1 MKKNK
6 ILLLGWDAA
15 DWKIID
21 KLIAESKMPALQRLI
36 QKGVRG
42 NLKTI
47 DPPLSPM
54 LWTSIAT
61 GFRAYKHGISGFIEP
76 TPTGDGLR
84 PVTSTS
90 RKVKA
95 IWNIYNQEGWKSNV
109 VGWWPSNPVEQ
120 INGVM
125 VSNFFQVANKPIS
138 EPWLMPKGTIHPEN
152 FEETLKEF
160 RVHPHEIT
168 VPMVVPF
175 IPNILNN
182 IELRSDK
189 KTISVI
195 KTIANSAS
203 IHAASTYLIQETDWD
218 FMAIYHD
225 AIDHFCHIGM
235 KFNAP
240 KREQIKQED
249 FDNFSEIV
257 EAGYRYHDLMLH
269 RILEMIDENTTLLLI
284 SDHGF
289 YSDHQRPLHIPH
301 EPSGP
306 AVEHSPYGIF
316 LMVGPGIKQN
326 QRISGASI
334 LDITPTLL
342 YHSGLSVGSDM
353 EGKILYQCF
362 ENPKEGKFIPSW
374 EEKIG
379 NSGQHN
385 EEIREDPWAAQ
396 EAMNQLVE
404 LGYIDAPNEDISNQI
419 IASKRESQ
427 YYIARNL
434 INGGKIL
441 EAIEILES
449 IYAESKIHRYG
460 QRLAMCYLSKR
471 RYNQCKDLIEDIK
484 NSKQPKE
491 KDYPVNIE
499 EPMYLEYLDGLFYL
513 AVNNLQKALPI
524 LEAILKQNPNNF
536 HILLNIALIYLER
549 KKYNQ
554 SEKYFIKCLAIDDQN
569 TVAHHGLGIS
579 FLRQNKYEEAIDE
592 LLLTIETN
600 FYFPKAHYHLG
611 EALFKIYN
619 FEDAIKAFEVAI
631 KIAPNMIKP
640 HEWLFTIYS
649 EKIINQELA
658 EKSRSFLNENKKGK
672 IILFNGHEGIDY
684 SPYFKILSDSKIKI
698 IDKVE
703 LEVKIKE
710 ALNQV
715 DDLITAVFVPSHLL
729 SFLPNFYH
737 YLFVELLLPD
747 KVILEELNK
756 LNNKKSSIN
765 LNQINELNRIC
776 ELKNTWLESNPTVKY
791 YSLNC
796 DELTDCQ
803 IEDVSKLKEFLDIF
817 LTFKEIN

>member
-61 GFRAYKHGISGFIEP
+61 GFRADKHGISGFIEP
-76 TPTGDGLR
+76 TTTGDGLR

-109 VGWWPSNPVEQ
+109 VGWWPSNPVEP

-138 EPWLMPKGTIHPEN
+138 EPWIMQKGTIHPEN
-152 FEETLKEF
+152 LEETLKEF

-168 VPMVVPF
+168 VPMVAPF
-175 IPNILNN
+175 IPNIMSDV
-182 IELRSDK
+182 ELRSNK
-189 KTISVI
+189 KTIGVI

-203 IHAASTYLIQETDWD
+203 IHAASTYLIQETEWD

-249 FDNFSEIV
+249 FDNFNGIV

-269 RILEMIDENTTLLLI
+269 RILDIIDENTTLLLI

-326 QRISGASI
+326 QKISGASI

-342 YHSGLSVGSDM
+342 YHSGLPVGKDM

-362 ENPKEGKFIPSW
+362 DNPNEAKFIPSW

-434 INGGKIL
+434 INGGKVL
-441 EAIEILES
+441 EAIEILEK
-449 IYAESKIHRYG
+449 IYAESKTHRYG

-471 RYNQCKDLIEDIK
+471 RYKQCIDLIEDIK
-484 NSKQPKE
+484 NSKQKKQE
-491 KDYPVNIE
+491 EYPVNIE
-499 EPMYLEYLDGLFYL
+499 EPMYLEYLYGLYYL
-513 AVNNLQKALPI
+513 AVNKLQKALPI
-524 LEAILKQNPNNF
+524 LEEILAQNPNNF

-549 KKYNQ
+549 KKYIQ
-554 SEKYFIKCLAIDDQN
+554 SEKFFIKCLAIDDQN

-592 LLLTIETN
+592 FLLTIETN

-611 EALFKIYN
+611 ETLFKMN
-619 FEDAIKAFEVAI
+619 DFEDATKAFEVAI

-649 EKIINQELA
+649 EKIINRELA
-658 EKSRSFLNENKKGK
+658 ERSRNFLSKNKKGK
-672 IILFNGHEGIDY
+672 IIVFNGLEGIDY
-684 SPYFKILSDSKIKI
+684 SPYLKILNDYKIKI
-698 IDKVE
+698 IDKAE
-703 LEVKIKE
+703 LDVRVKK

-729 SFLPNFYH
+729 HFLPTFYQ
-737 YLFVELLLPD
+737 YQFVELLLPE
-747 KVILEELNK
+747 KIILEKLNQV
-756 LNNKKSSIN
+756 NNKKRSIN
-765 LNQINELNRIC
+765 LNQINELNRIY

-796 DELTDCQ
+796 DEL
-803 IEDVSKLKEFLDIF
+803 ILNHLEELPRLKEFLDIF
-817 LTFKEIN
+817 LKFKEIN